1 LLLNASDRLVV
12 FIDSLM
18 PLEPA
23 ELVLRMKEHR
33 YYVGRTQIGLSVVLI
48 ELLLA
53 KIDTGLKVGGV
64 GCSDLILRRLEVRED
79 EVHASKDFM

>member
-1 LLLNASDRLVV
+1 MLNRRSTA
-12 FIDSLM
+12 
-18 PLEPA
+18 A
-23 ELVLRMKEHR
+23 ELAGAV
-33 YYVGRTQIGLSVVLI
+33 SVVLI

-64 GCSDLILRRLEVRED
+64 GHSDLILRRLEVRED